1 MRRSLTYRL
10 ALVAIGFTAAPASAR
25 GDDETL
31 DFRWHYF
38 TDNQGTSVSTTS
50 FDVAR
55 PFLTGDGRMA
65 ITYSLDMVSMPAIA
79 GVPGSD
85 EHLDA
90 LTTASRPVSGVY
102 QESANYEKRR
112 HQLEGAIGAG
122 ELTGTFYLSMEEDW
136 RAHQA
141 GVSWQRA
148 LAGENTLLAIDGAF
162 GWDSIHPVVEEGS
175 AARDD
180 RRTSF
185 SAVGTWQQTLD
196 LRTQSRVALEVG
208 GVRGF
213 QANPYRSVRTDSAIV
228 AEVHPR
234 ERVRS
239 ALSAEVIR
247 YLDTRSSLRFGY
259 RFYRDDWQVQ
269 SHTGSVEFKQMIGD
283 AAVLRY
289 RYRYYHQGS
298 AYFYRVDYADPTGV
312 DGYLTS
318 DYKLAPLA
326 SNLFGVKLEVPALH
340 LLHLDSV
347 FAAADLMLKVER
359 YYTSTDF
366 AASVV
371 ETGLQ
376 VTF

>member
-10 ALVAIGFTAAPASAR
+10 AFVAIGCALAPVPAR
-25 GDDETL
+25 GAGESL

-38 TDNQGTSVSTTS
+38 ADNQGTSVSTTS

-55 PFLTGDGRMA
+55 PFHAGNGRIA

-79 GVPGSD
+79 GVPGSE
-85 EHLDA
+85 EHIDA
-90 LTTASRPVSGVY
+90 LTTASRPVSGIY

-112 HQLEGAIGAG
+112 HQLEGAVGAG
-122 ELTGTFYLSMEEDW
+122 EFTGAFYLSLEEDW

-141 GVSWQRA
+141 GLSWQRA
-148 LAGENTLLAIDGAF
+148 LRGESTLLAVDGAL
-162 GWDSIHPVVEEGS
+162 GWDSIQPVAEEGS
-175 AARDD
+175 AAQTD
-180 RRTSF
+180 RRMSF
-185 SAVGTWQQTLD
+185 STVGTWQQTLD

-208 GVRGF
+208 SVRGF

-234 ERVRS
+234 ERLRS
-239 ALSAEVIR
+239 ALSAEIIR
-247 YLDTRSSLRFGY
+247 YLDTRSSLRCGY
-259 RFYRDDWQVQ
+259 RLYRDDWQVT
-269 SHTGSVEFKQMIGD
+269 SHTGSFEFKQVIGE
-283 AAVLRY
+283 AAIVRY
-289 RYRYYHQGS
+289 RYRYYRQGS
-298 AYFYRVDYADPTGV
+298 AYFYRDDYADASGV

-340 LLHLDSV
+340 LLHLDNV
-347 FAAADLMLKVER
+347 FSAADVLLKVER
-359 YYTSTDF
+359 YYTTTDF
-366 AASVV
+366 AASIV
-371 ETGLQ
+371 ETGIR